1 MISEEHTASAVTET
15 SVQPTIRNIG
25 WPDLKDALAKGYDDF
40 KAMPT
45 HLIFLC
51 IVYPVVTLVLARG
64 YAGYDML
71 PLVFPLLA
79 GYTLIGPLVALGV
92 YELSRRRE
100 KGLDISRWHSF
111 EVLRSPSIASI
122 AVLGIGL
129 MLVYFAWL
137 AAAQTIYEMNFGTAP
152 PESVGA
158 FVGTVLS
165 TGAGWTLI
173 IIGSGVGFAFAVVV
187 FTMGVISFPMLLDK
201 DVHLGVAVQTSVRAV
216 AANPMTMGLW
226 AAIIAG
232 SMLLGSIPFFVG
244 LAVVLPVLGHASWH
258 VYRKVVQY

>member
-1 MISEEHTASAVTET
+1 MISQEHMASSGPQT
-15 SVQPTIRNIG
+15 SVQPTIRNVG

-51 IVYPVVTLVLARG
+51 IVYPVVMLVLARS
-64 YAGYDML
+64 YAGYDVL

-100 KGLDISRWHSF
+100 LGLDTSRWHSF
-111 EVLRSPSIASI
+111 EVLRSPSIVSI
-122 AVLGIGL
+122 ILLGLVLMG
-129 MLVYFAWL
+129 VYFGWL
-137 AAAQTIYEMNFGTAP
+137 AAAQTIYEMNFSTTA
-152 PESVGA
+152 PESVGD
-158 FVGTVLS
+158 FVAEILT
-165 TGAGWTLI
+165 TGSGWTLI
-173 IIGSGVGFAFAVVV
+173 AVGSSIGFLFAVVV
-187 FTMGVISFPMLLDK
+187 FTLGVISFPMLLDK
-201 DVHLGVAVQTSVRAV
+201 DVHLAAAVQTSVRAV

-226 AAIIAG
+226 AIIIAV
-232 SMLLGSIPFFVG
+232 SMLLGSLPFFVG

>member
-1 MISEEHTASAVTET
+1 MISDEHMASTGNET
-15 SVQPTIRNIG
+15 SVQPTIRDIR

-51 IVYPVVTLVLARG
+51 LVYPVVTLVVARG
-64 YAGYDML
+64 YAGYDIL

-100 KGLDISRWHSF
+100 KGLDTSRWHSF
-111 EVLRSPSIASI
+111 EVLRSPSIVSI
-122 AVLGIGL
+122 ILLGLVLMGI
-129 MLVYFAWL
+129 YFGWL
-137 AAAQTIYEMNFGTAP
+137 AAAQAIYEMNFGTEP
-152 PESVGA
+152 PESVGD
-158 FVGTVLS
+158 FVKTVLS
-165 TGAGWTLI
+165 TGSGWTLI
-173 IIGSGVGFAFAVVV
+173 AVGSSVGFLFAVVV
-187 FTMGVISFPMLLDK
+187 FTLGVISFPMLLDK
-201 DVHLGVAVQTSVRAV
+201 DVHLATAVQTSVRAV
-216 AANPMTMGLW
+216 AANPMTMGVW
-226 AAIIAG
+226 AITIAV
-232 SMLLGSIPFFVG
+232 SMFLGSLPFFVG